1 MFEDHTIHWLHQRGY
16 LAWGERG
23 SAEAIIRAVN
33 ELIGRQR

>member
-16 LAWGERG
+16 LAWAERG
-23 SAEAIIRAVN
+23 KAEAIIKAID